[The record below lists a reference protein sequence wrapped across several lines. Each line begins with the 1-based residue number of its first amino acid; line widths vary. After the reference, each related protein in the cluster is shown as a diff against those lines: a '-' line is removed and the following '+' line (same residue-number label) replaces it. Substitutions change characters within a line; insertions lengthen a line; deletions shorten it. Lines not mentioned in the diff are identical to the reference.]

1 MPQINNTF
9 LKSKMNKDLDARL
22 VPNGEYR
29 DAQNI
34 NVNKSEG
41 SDVGALENV
50 LGNSVITIIRSSIE
64 QLEREK
70 INQRYLTGVKPGEIT
85 FPKLEVIG
93 YYMDLNGDNIYM
105 FLTDYADSSNNRLS
119 NFAPADYVDTSGG
132 FPGNW
137 IYKGAGCYIVRY
149 NTINN
154 QSRVLVAGNFLN
166 FSKTHPIVNVNL
178 LESLLFFT
186 DDRNQPRKINVETA
200 FNDSWELW
208 NASVPGS
215 NPYYY
220 NEDHI
225 SVAKFA
231 PYEPF
236 EFLNSG
242 NSSTLISNSEE
253 FLPANIVTDLAVGTS
268 APGTNFTITGDYDIS
283 PVGPNVDIAVGDRLV
298 IPSQPQTVAAN
309 IDSTIRLN
317 IAVVSAGAAS
327 QTDITVNPNAGRAF
341 DLGTKCYIERKNPSY
356 DSGYKGDK
364 NLMQDEFARFSY
376 RFRYDDGEYSLMAP
390 FTQAAF
396 VPKNFGYFI
405 DEDDQKAKESG
416 VVGFMEN
423 RVDQVKLNLTLPVLA
438 NDLKSALKV
447 EEIQILVKNSDELNV
462 RVIEEVNVGDVSG
475 ATTAYEYDYLATKPI
490 KVLPEANLTRVHDKI
505 PVRALTQEVVSNRV
519 VYANFIDKHSSPN
532 NLVYYLNYSKK
543 STTSNLTKELPLHT
557 VKQNRNYQ
565 VGVVLID
572 RYGRASNVLLNDP
585 SLLISGS
592 KNSTIYA
599 PYDNY
604 DDNSLNYLGHG
615 LDFNL
620 TQKIPTSDG
629 DIEGYPG
636 LYSETNP
643 LGYYTYRIV
652 VKQQEQDYYNIYVPG
667 AISGSINWTTPGIPS
682 ASTSLQPYTAANRIN
697 SLPSFSNLTSFVNI
711 SLLGDN
717 INKVPRDL
725 REVNS
730 NDTEFSSSTV
740 LFNRVN
746 PIYDGSTSYN
756 IQQLNVTGSGQD
768 VVSIKPFK
776 DIGRWATTKGSVY
789 PGQVLDTTSGS
800 GTLIPNPW
808 YPYFTTGAI
817 SPSNNLQF
825 NFHDIFFKAS
835 ENPFIATIETNFSIG
850 STPEYTNNTTIER
863 SFSDLGVFETQP
875 TFSNIDIYWESSTS
889 GLITDLNNTISSAY
903 YPIGLRDSAGNDTST
918 GGSLQ
923 YIQNENMVVNTDA
936 TLHFQLV
943 NSDTNIIPTDS
954 ILSIVSVI
962 DGDRVDRSSEFTI
975 DKVNINT
982 FAIQTNSLFVFIS
995 NSNSKEKYTFN
1006 LLATDNSGLSYF
1018 TNVPLVVENC
1028 TLQNTAPNWVVQPPA
1043 LTVTSVGAPGDIK
1056 IFDINKTA
1064 VNNGSVDSL
1073 RGNDEL
1079 VLTIENV
1086 GNTNPVP
1093 GATQFIFKETATI
1106 YSLYVINPKNFGTYN
1121 LKIKATDA
1129 NGTGLSTDSNDF
1141 QVVLN

>member
-50 LGNSVITIIRSSIE
+50 LGNSVITIVKSSIE

-85 FPKLEVIG
+85 FPQLEVIG

-119 NFAPADYVDTSGG
+119 NFAPSDYVDTSGG

-166 FSKTHPIVNVNL
+166 FSKTHPIINVNL

-208 NASVPGS
+208 EANVVGS

-236 EFLNSG
+236 EFLDSG

-253 FLPANIVTDLAVGTS
+253 FLPPHIITNSFGARVSGDSVMNLVGSYSVTA
-268 APGTNFTITGDYDIS
+268 
-283 PVGPNVDIAVGDRLV
+283 PNVDYAVGDRLIV
-298 IPSQPQTVAAN
+298 KAPFGTTTVDQKYTILSGTATSVTISGTFGVAIPGG
-309 IDSTIRLN
+309 TILIIQREN
-317 IAVVSAGAAS
+317 PKYS
-327 QTDITVNPNAGRAF
+327 VN
-341 DLGTKCYIERKNPSY
+341 
-356 DSGYKGDK
+356 YKGDK
-364 NLMQDEFARFSY
+364 NLLKDKFPRFSY
-376 RFRYDDGEYSLMAP
+376 RFKYDDGEYSLMAP

-405 DEDDQKAKESG
+405 DEDEQKTKESG
-416 VVGFMEN
+416 IVNFMEN
-423 RVDQVKLNLTLPVLA
+423 RVDQVKLNLTLPVIA
-438 NDLKSALKV
+438 NDLESALKV
-447 EEIQILVKNSDELNV
+447 EEIQILIKNSDELNV
-462 RVIEEVNVGDVSG
+462 RVIEEVDVGDVSG
-475 ATTAYEYDYLATKPI
+475 ATTSYEYDYLSTKPI

-519 VYANFIDKHSSPN
+519 VYANFIDKHSSLN
-532 NLVYYLNYSKK
+532 NLDYYLDYSKK
-543 STTSNLTKELPLHT
+543 LETSNLTKELPLHT

-565 VGVVLID
+565 VGIVLID
-572 RYGRASNVLLNDP
+572 RYGRSSNVMLNDD
-585 SLLISGS
+585 SLLPSNT

-599 PYDNY
+599 PYDTSN
-604 DDNSLNYLGHG
+604 DNSLSYLGYG

-620 TQKIPTSDG
+620 INKIPESSDV
-629 DIEGYPG
+629 EGYPG

-652 VKQQEQDYYNIYVPG
+652 VKQQDQDYYNVYAPG
-667 AISGSINWTTPGIPS
+667 ALAGSINWSTPATPS
-682 ASTSLQPYTAANRIN
+682 SSTSLTPYTSTD
-697 SLPSFSNLTSFVNI
+697 SLPSFSNRNSISNI

-746 PIYDGSTSYN
+746 PIYNVPIVGVPSSYSA
-756 IQQLNVTGSGQD
+756 QQLNITGSGQN
-768 VVSIKPFK
+768 VISIKPFK
-776 DIGRWATTKGSVY
+776 DMGRWATTKGSVY
-789 PGQVLDTTSGS
+789 PGQILDTTSGT

-808 YPYFTTGAI
+808 YPFFTTGTG
-817 SPSNNLQF
+817 LTLKF

-835 ENPFIATIETNFSIG
+835 ENPFIATLETNFSIG
-850 STPEYTNNTTIER
+850 STPDYGNKEEIER
-863 SFSDLGVFETQP
+863 AFTDLSVFETRP
-875 TFSNIDIYWESSTS
+875 TLSNIDIYWESSSS
-889 GLITDLNNTISSAY
+889 GLITSLNSELSFTY
-903 YPIGLRDSAGNDTST
+903 YPIGFRDSAGNDTST

-923 YIQNENMVVNTDA
+923 YIQNENMALNTNT
-936 TLHFQLV
+936 TLSFQLV
-943 NSDTNIIPTDS
+943 NQNSNIISSD
-954 ILSIVSVI
+954 SVI
-962 DGDRVDRSSEFTI
+962 DIGSVVDGNGANRTSEFKI
-975 DKVNINT
+975 NKVNINT
-982 FAIQTNSLFVFIS
+982 FTIQNNTLFTFLA
-995 NSNSKEKYTFN
+995 NSNVVENYTFN
-1006 LLATDNSGLSYF
+1006 LLVSDNSGLSYF
-1018 TNVPLVVENC
+1018 TNVPLVIKNC

-1043 LTVTSVGAPGDIK
+1043 LTVVSVGVPGDVK
-1056 IFDINKTA
+1056 IFDLNKTA
-1064 VNNGSVDSL
+1064 VNNGSVDLS

-1086 GNTNPVP
+1086 GSTNPAP
-1093 GATQFIFKETATI
+1093 GATQFFFKQTATI

-1129 NGTGLSTDSNDF
+1129 NGTGMNEYSNDF

>member
-1 MPQINNTF
+1 
-9 LKSKMNKDLDARL
+9 LA
-22 VPNGEYR
+22 
-29 DAQNI
+29 
-34 NVNKSEG
+34 
-41 SDVGALENV
+41 
-50 LGNSVITIIRSSIE
+50 
-64 QLEREK
+64 
-70 INQRYLTGVKPGEIT
+70 
-85 FPKLEVIG
+85 
-93 YYMDLNGDNIYM
+93 
-105 FLTDYADSSNNRLS
+105 NNRLS
-119 NFAPADYVDTSGG
+119 NFAPADYIDTSGG

-208 NASVPGS
+208 NASVVAS

-231 PYEPF
+231 PYQPF
-236 EFLNSG
+236 EFLDSG

-253 FLPANIVTDLAVGTS
+253 FLPANIVTDLSVGTS
-268 APGTNFTITGDYDIS
+268 APGTDFSLNGVYEPGDIFANSTLTD
-283 PVGPNVDIAVGDRLV
+283 GDQLV
-298 IPSQPQTVAAN
+298 IPSQLQTAPVPN
-309 IDSTIRLN
+309 IDSTITLN
-317 IAVVSAGAAS
+317 IFTAGPVVGS
-327 QTDITVNPNAGRAF
+327 TTPITVNPSAGRAF
-341 DLGTKCYIERKNPSY
+341 DSGTKCYIKKRNPSY

-416 VVGFMEN
+416 IVDFMEN
-423 RVDQVKLNLTLPVLA
+423 RVDQVKLNLTLPVIA

-462 RVIEEVNVGDVSG
+462 RVIEEVNVDDISG
-475 ATTAYEYDYLATKPI
+475 STTAYEYDYLATKPI

-532 NLVYYLNYSKK
+532 NLSYYLDYSKK

-585 SLLISGS
+585 SKLLAGN

-599 PYDNY
+599 PYANY
-604 DDNSLNYLGHG
+604 DNNSLEYLGHG

-620 TQKIPTSDG
+620 TQKIPDSDG
-629 DIEGYPG
+629 SVEGYPG

-667 AISGSINWTTPGIPS
+667 AISGSINWTTPTPPS
-682 ASTSLQPYTAANRIN
+682 TSTSLTLYNPVEVRAN

-776 DIGRWATTKGSVY
+776 DIGKWATTKGSVY
-789 PGQVLDTTSGS
+789 PGQVLDTTNASS
-800 GTLIPNPW
+800 VLIPNPW
-808 YPYFTTGAI
+808 YPYF
-817 SPSNNLQF
+817 PSGTLNNNLQF

-850 STPEYTNNTTIER
+850 STPEYDNNETIER
-863 SFSDLGVFETQP
+863 SFSDLGVFETKP

-889 GLITDLNNTISSAY
+889 GLINDLNNTISFTY
-903 YPIGLRDSAGNDTST
+903 YPIGFRDSAGNDTFSGST
-918 GGSLQ
+918 LQ
-923 YIQNENMVVNTDA
+923 YIHNENMAINTDL
-936 TLHFQLV
+936 TLDFQLV
-943 NSDTNIIPTDS
+943 NFDSNIISSNSVVSINSVTDGRQNDRTS
-954 ILSIVSVI
+954 DFKIVPVGAS
-962 DGDRVDRSSEFTI
+962 G
-975 DKVNINT
+975 NT
-982 FAIQTNSLFVFIS
+982 FKIQTNDFFTFTEDS
-995 NSNSKEKYTFN
+995 NVNESYTFN
-1006 LLATDNSGLSYF
+1006 LLASDNSGSSYF
-1018 TNVPLVVENC
+1018 TNVPLVIKNC
-1028 TLQNTAPNWVVQPPA
+1028 TLQNSAPNWLITLPA
-1043 LTVTSVGAPGDIK
+1043 STSITLPIIPSPFNQNDVKVFEFNVSSLTNGSASGGSEGLRLSILNVGTSNPDPGAAQ
-1056 IFDINKTA
+1056 FYINKITSTTW
-1064 VNNGSVDSL
+1064 VLYMIERNGQD
-1073 RGNDEL
+1073 
-1079 VLTIENV
+1079 
-1086 GNTNPVP
+1086 
-1093 GATQFIFKETATI
+1093 
-1106 YSLYVINPKNFGTYN
+1106 GTYN
-1121 LKIKATDA
+1121 LKIKAIDA
-1129 NGTGLSTDSNDF
+1129 NGTGLSTESNNF
-1141 QVVLN
+1141 QVVVS